1 MNLLFG
7 RKDVE
12 KMYKILVAD
21 DEAKIR
27 MLISDFL
34 KSQDYEVVE
43 AEDGMQ
49 ALEIFKEQNDIS
61 LLILDVMMPDY
72 DGWTVARE
80 IRKTSN
86 VPIIMLTARSE
97 EFDEIHGFEIGAD
110 DYITKPFSPSVF
122 MARVNAIIRRSYQ
135 TQDSGK
141 VEAGKL
147 YIDSTTHTVKIDGTS
162 LELTPKEYELLL
174 YISSNPGKLFSREK
188 LLTQVWGYDYF
199 GGTRTVDTHIGRLRI
214 KLGEYGEKYIKT
226 YRGFGYKFE
235 VQD

>member
-147 YIDSTTHTVKIDGTS
+147 YIDSTTHTVKIDGTA

>member
-1 MNLLFG
+1 
-7 RKDVE
+7 
-12 KMYKILVAD
+12 MYKVLVAD

-34 KSQDYEVVE
+34 KTEDYEVVE

-49 ALEIFKEQNDIS
+49 ALEIFREQGDIS

-135 TQDSGK
+135 TQDAGK
-141 VEAGKL
+141 VEEGKL
-147 YIDSTTHTVKIDGTS
+147 FIDSATHIVKIDGIS
-162 LELTPKEYELLL
+162 IELTPKEYELLYYL
-174 YISSNPGKLFSREK
+174 SSNPGKLFSREK

-214 KLGEYGEKYIKT
+214 KLGEYGDKYIKT

-235 VQD
+235 VED

>member
-1 MNLLFG
+1 
-7 RKDVE
+7 
-12 KMYKILVAD
+12 MYKVLIAD

-34 KSQDYEVVE
+34 KSEDYEVVE
-43 AEDGMQ
+43 AEDGTQ
-49 ALEIFKEQNDIS
+49 ALDIFREQSDIS

-110 DYITKPFSPSVF
+110 DYITKPFSLSVF

-135 TQDSGK
+135 TKDAGK

-147 YIDSTTHTVKIDGTS
+147 FIDVSTHTVTIDGNP
-162 LELTPKEYELLL
+162 LELTPKEYELLY
-174 YISSNPGKLFSREK
+174 YIASNPGKLFSREK

-214 KLGEYGEKYIKT
+214 KLGKYGEKYIKT
-226 YRGFGYKFE
+226 YRGFGYKFDITE
-235 VQD
+235 

>member
-1 MNLLFG
+1 M
-7 RKDVE
+7 

-34 KSQDYEVVE
+34 KNEDYDVVE

-49 ALEIFKEQNDIS
+49 ALEIFKEQSDIS

-135 TQDSGK
+135 TKDSGK

-147 YIDSTTHTVKIDGTS
+147 YIDSATHTVKIDGTS
-162 LELTPKEYELLL
+162 MELTPKEYELLF

-214 KLGEYGEKYIKT
+214 KLGEYGDKYIKT

-235 VQD
+235 VED

>member
-1 MNLLFG
+1 
-7 RKDVE
+7 
-12 KMYKILVAD
+12 MYKVLVAD

-34 KSQDYEVVE
+34 KSQDYEVIE

-80 IRKTSN
+80 IRKSSN

-135 TQDSGK
+135 TQDAGK
-141 VEAGKL
+141 VEEGKL
-147 YIDSTTHTVKIDGTS
+147 YIDSATHTVKIDGNS
-162 LELTPKEYELLL
+162 LELTPKEYELLFYL
-174 YISSNPGKLFSREK
+174 SSNPGKLFSREK

-214 KLGEYGEKYIKT
+214 KLGEYGDKYIKT